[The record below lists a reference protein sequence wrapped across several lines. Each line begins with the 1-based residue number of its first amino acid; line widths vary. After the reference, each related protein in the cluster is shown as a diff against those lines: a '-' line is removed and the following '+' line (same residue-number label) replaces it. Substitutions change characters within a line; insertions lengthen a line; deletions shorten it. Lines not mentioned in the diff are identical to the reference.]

1 MAAERERRWW
11 TDEEDEVL
19 RARVKLQGNYTVLL
33 NYRILSRD
41 GHWTKEELT

>member
-19 RARVKLQGNYTVLL
+19 RARVRLQGNSTVLSECCV
-33 NYRILSRD
+33 RSGGRD
-41 GHWTKEELT
+41 WTDGN